1 MTVTV
6 TNDAGQPQAGVA
18 VLLSRDYAYSRGE
31 VDQKYVEP
39 GVIGEPVSFTTAP
52 ASMMLTPVS
61 PVAGAAVQFNNQNG
75 LSTKWS
81 GFTGDDGKLRFTLT
95 QNQSLGLKTSVT
107 AALAN
112 QFDEAASVDAIFT
125 VQTSPDT
132 PYASYWGH
140 MPDTVKV
147 NGVTLRR
154 PSLKAELSGVPP
166 GTWPLN
172 NEIWGR
178 TIIISPITLIHR

>member
-6 TNDAGQPQAGVA
+6 TNDDGQPQAGVA
-18 VLLSRDYAYSRGE
+18 VLLTRGYAYSRGA
-31 VDQKYVEP
+31 VDKQYIDP
-39 GVIGEPVSFTTAP
+39 GVIGEPVPFTTSP
-52 ASMMLTPVS
+52 ANMMLTPVA
-61 PVAGAAVQFNNQNG
+61 PAGTAVVFNNQNG

-95 QNQSLGLKTSVT
+95 QDKSSGLKTSVT

-140 MPDTVKV
+140 MPDTVQV

-154 PSLKAELSGVPP
+154 PYLKAELSAMPQY
-166 GTWPLN
+166 TADD
-172 NEIWGR
+172 
-178 TIIISPITLIHR
+178 